1 MVEISLEMII
11 GKCAEAQVLTKTTV
25 IDGRSKM
32 RED

>member
-1 MVEISLEMII
+1 MVEISLEMIV
-11 GKCAEAQVLTKTTV
+11 GKCAEAQVLTKATM

>member
-1 MVEISLEMII
+1 MVEISLEMIV
-11 GKCAEAQVLTKTTV
+11 GKCAEAQVLTKAIA